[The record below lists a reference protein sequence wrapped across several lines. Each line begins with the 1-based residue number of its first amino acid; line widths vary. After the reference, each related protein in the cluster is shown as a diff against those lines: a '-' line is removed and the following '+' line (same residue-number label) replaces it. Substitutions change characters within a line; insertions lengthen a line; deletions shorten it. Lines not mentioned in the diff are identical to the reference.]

1 MSVSK
6 TIVLKG
12 KVFSFQRPLVMAII
26 NITPD
31 SFFEGSRADST
42 DDILKMVESAVAQ
55 GADIIDIGGYSTRP
69 NAEFV
74 SEDEESRRVCLALDT
89 IRKRYADI
97 PISIDTFRAKVAS
110 RAVLEYGV
118 DIINDISGGNIDS
131 DMFGTVAE
139 LNVPYILMHTRGT
152 PQTMMQMTDYDDIV
166 SDVLKY
172 FADKIESLRQLGFVS
187 DIVLDLGFGFAKTTE
202 QNYRLLA
209 NQKVF
214 ECFGLPILSG
224 VSRKSMINRVLD
236 TTPQDALN
244 GTTVANTLALLNGA
258 DILRVHDVREAV
270 EAIKIVEYY
279 KKSQR

>member
-1 MSVSK
+1 MSVSR

-12 KVFSFQRPLVMAII
+12 KVFSFERPLVMAII

-55 GADIIDIGGYSTRP
+55 GADIIDIGGYSTRS

-74 SEDEESRRVCLALDT
+74 SEDEELRRVCLALDT

-166 SDVLKY
+166 SDILKY
-172 FADKIESLRQLGFVS
+172 FANKIESLRQLGFVS

-209 NQKVF
+209 NQKIF

>member
-1 MSVSK
+1 MSVSR
-6 TIVLKG
+6 TIVLKC
-12 KVFSFQRPLVMAII
+12 KVFSFERPLVMAII

-31 SFFEGSRADST
+31 SLFEGSRADSI

>member
-1 MSVSK
+1 MSVSR

-12 KVFSFQRPLVMAII
+12 KVFSFERPLVMAII

-55 GADIIDIGGYSTRP
+55 GADIIDIGGYSTRS

-74 SEDEESRRVCLALDT
+74 SEDEELRRVCLALDT

-131 DMFGTVAE
+131 DMFGTVAK

-166 SDVLKY
+166 SDILKY
-172 FADKIESLRQLGFVS
+172 FANKIESLRQLGFVS

-209 NQKVF
+209 NQKIF

-244 GTTVANTLALLNGA
+244 GTTVTNTLALLNGA

>member
-1 MSVSK
+1 MSISK
-6 TIVLKG
+6 TIVLKN
-12 KVFSFQRPLVMAII
+12 KVFSFERPLVMAII

-31 SFFEGSRADST
+31 SFFDGSRAYSE
-42 DDILKMVESAVAQ
+42 DDILRKVDSAVNQ

-74 SEDEESRRVCLALDT
+74 SEDEESNRVCFALDV
-89 IRKRYADI
+89 IRKRYVDI
-97 PISIDTFRAKVAS
+97 PISIDTFRAAVAS
-110 RAVLEYGV
+110 RAVLEYGA
-118 DIINDISGGNIDS
+118 DIINDISGGAIDLN
-131 DMFGTVAE
+131 MFGTVAK

-166 SDVLKY
+166 ADILKY
-172 FADKIESLRQLGFVS
+172 FADKIERLRLLGFGS
-187 DIVLDLGFGFAKTTE
+187 DIILDLGFGFAKTTE

-236 TTPQDALN
+236 TAPKDALN

-279 KKSQR
+279 ENSQR

>member
-1 MSVSK
+1 MSVSR

-12 KVFSFQRPLVMAII
+12 KVFSFERPLVMAII

-74 SEDEESRRVCLALDT
+74 SEDEELRRVCLALDT

-166 SDVLKY
+166 SDILKY
-172 FADKIESLRQLGFVS
+172 FANKIESLRQLGFVS

>member
-1 MSVSK
+1 MSVSR

-12 KVFSFQRPLVMAII
+12 KVFSFERPLVMAII

>member
-131 DMFGTVAE
+131 DMFGTVAK
-139 LNVPYILMHTRGT
+139 LNVPYILMHTKGT

-172 FADKIESLRQLGFVS
+172 FANKIESLRRLGFVS

>member
-74 SEDEESRRVCLALDT
+74 SEDEELRRVCLALDT

-110 RAVLEYGV
+110 MAVLEYGV
-118 DIINDISGGNIDS
+118 DIINDISGGSIDS
-131 DMFGTVAE
+131 DMFGTVAK

-166 SDVLKY
+166 SDILKY
-172 FADKIESLRQLGFVS
+172 FANKIESLRRLGFVS

-236 TTPQDALN
+236 ITPQYALN

>member
-1 MSVSK
+1 MSVSR

-12 KVFSFQRPLVMAII
+12 KVFSFERPLVMAII

-55 GADIIDIGGYSTRP
+55 GADIIDIGGYSTRS

-74 SEDEESRRVCLALDT
+74 SEDEELRRVCLALDT

-166 SDVLKY
+166 SDILKY
-172 FADKIESLRQLGFVS
+172 FANKIESLRQLGFVS

>member
-1 MSVSK
+1 MSVSR

-12 KVFSFQRPLVMAII
+12 KVFSFERPLVMAII

-55 GADIIDIGGYSTRP
+55 GADIIDIGGYSTRH